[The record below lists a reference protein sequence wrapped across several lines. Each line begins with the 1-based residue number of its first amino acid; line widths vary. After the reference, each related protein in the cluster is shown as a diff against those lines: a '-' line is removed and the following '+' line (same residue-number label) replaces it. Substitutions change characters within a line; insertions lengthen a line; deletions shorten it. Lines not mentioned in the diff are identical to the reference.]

1 MGIMFGKE
9 AFSEGLKQLG
19 YDPEDR
25 GNNRVAFKYKI
36 GAGRFKDTVITIG
49 IEVPPD
55 FNVTCPTGPHIS
67 PRLIP
72 INTSATGNDRA
83 AESPQFGPEWQYLS
97 RPFVDQNAG
106 WNRTSRNVKAYM
118 RHIKRV
124 LETL

>member
-1 MGIMFGKE
+1 MFGKE

-19 YDPEDR
+19 YNPVDR
-25 GNNRVAFKYKI
+25 GDSRLAFEYPI
-36 GAGRFKDTVITIG
+36 GAGRFKDKIITVG

-72 INTSATGNDRA
+72 INPNAPGNDRA
-83 AESPQFGPEWQYLS
+83 ADSPNFGSEWQYLS
-97 RPFVDQNAG
+97 RPFVDQQAG

-118 RHIKRV
+118 QHIKRI
-124 LETL
+124 LDTL